1 MVMEQKVGECQ
12 PWGLFM
18 LSRAFKGKADTDHS
32 SGHQEGILN
41 SGLVTK
47 CFVGIEHLGENRC
60 DLGGSPWPW
69 VGKQRVPL

>member
-12 PWGLFM
+12 PWGPFM

-32 SGHQEGILN
+32 SGHREGILN